1 MNAPVRKIITAGL
14 AGGLGLA
21 ALGIGASA
29 AGVGRTAG
37 STQAVM
43 AAPTLYSHHD
53 DATPAPGLGQGSYA
67 MAQGPANSKDSDN
80 FAMMP
85 AVQSSPAMRLAKIPV
100 QGPMYVQGGSPVR
113 GATGFVGM
121 GGQMMGGR

>member
-29 AGVGRTAG
+29 AGVGHTAG
-37 STQAVM
+37 SSRSVM
-43 AAPTLYSHHD
+43 ATPILHQD
-53 DATPAPGLGQGSYA
+53 DATPAPGLGQGAYA
-67 MAQGPANSKDSDN
+67 MTQGPANSKDSDN